1 MATRTLRV
9 LVSAIVGALTQLG
22 AGPVSAEER
31 ASLPLLTAIRSAP
44 EIPRIDLT
52 LPFATSPG
60 FEPAA
65 PHGRAQ
71 SAPYNPR
78 RHFFR
83 HSLNL
88 PFTDIPVRMKFRGLS
103 WRLETGNLML
113 RGKLTRKAVTGT
125 YKVSW

>member
-31 ASLPLLTAIRSAP
+31 ASLPLLAAIRSAP

-65 PHGRAQ
+65 RHGPAR

-83 HSLNL
+83 HSLKL
-88 PFTDIPVRMKFRGLS
+88 PFTDIPVHMKFRGLR
-103 WRLETGNLML
+103 WRLQTGNLSL
-113 RGKLTRKAVTGT
+113 RGKLTRRAVSGT
-125 YKVSW
+125 YKISW